1 MKAPFSLYRSGVGV
15 LLALVLGL
23 LAACGDTATPTSPP
37 ATPLP
42 TPAPAPTVAAGT
54 TPAAPGAGGRALGTV
69 TPQANYSLRVTRDG
83 QVLKE
88 LTAAE
93 ISGLPQQAPDIGG
106 RPMSGA
112 RCRAVLALAGIM
124 DAQTLTI
131 HGTDSTRS
139 GPATVTLP
147 WSAITD
153 DVLLGINQRGATK
166 FFGANLPGE
175 QWVVDVTEIEV
186 K

>member
-1 MKAPFSLYRSGVGV
+1 MKARFSFYRVGGGV
-15 LLALVLGL
+15 LLLLLLGL
-23 LAACGDTATPTSPP
+23 LAACGDTATPSP
-37 ATPLP
+37 APLP
-42 TPAPAPTVAAGT
+42 TPAPAPTLAAGGI
-54 TPAAPGAGGRALGTV
+54 PAAPAAGGRATGTV

-83 QVLKE
+83 QVLKD

-112 RCRAVLALAGIM
+112 RCRAVLALAGVL

-153 DVLLGINQRGATK
+153 DVLLGINQRGAAK
-166 FFGANLPGE
+166 FFGATLPGE